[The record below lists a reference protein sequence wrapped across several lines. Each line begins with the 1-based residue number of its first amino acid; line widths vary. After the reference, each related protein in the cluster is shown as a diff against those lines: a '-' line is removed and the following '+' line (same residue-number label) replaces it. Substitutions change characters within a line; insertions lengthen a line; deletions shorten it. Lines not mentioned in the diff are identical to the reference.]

1 MTKDYAPRSQR
12 GKPRGA
18 APAGP
23 AKTARKKPAPRRPA
37 TRPSRQNGSLSL
49 RWILSLA
56 LVGGFV
62 GFIVYLNTLPV
73 DQTAPD
79 KAETTPASSPE
90 KTDTGT
96 ASTGD
101 SDGTS
106 ASSDQ
111 PEKESFKFYDMLPES
126 EVVPPE
132 VEAYQPGPSEAQ
144 DQYKYVVQA
153 GSFKSEQ
160 DAERQR
166 AEIAFQGLRAHVKEV
181 TLDSGTI
188 WYRVS
193 VGPFESRSKMNSVL
207 DRLVSID
214 IQPLV
219 RKVPEKSDNG

>member
-1 MTKDYAPRSQR
+1 MTKDYASRSQR

-18 APAGP
+18 AP
-23 AKTARKKPAPRRPA
+23 TKPAGKPRTRPA
-37 TRPSRQNGSLSL
+37 PKRATARPSRQGGSLSL

-73 DQTAPD
+73 DPSPSQP
-79 KAETTPASSPE
+79 AESDA
-90 KTDTGT
+90 
-96 ASTGD
+96 
-101 SDGTS
+101 SDGSVGTGAADTENAQETS
-106 ASSDQ
+106 TTSDQ
-111 PEKESFKFYDMLPES
+111 PKKQSFEFYEMLPES

-132 VEAYQPGPSEAQ
+132 VEAYQPGPSEAKDHFQ
-144 DQYKYVVQA
+144 YVVQA
-153 GSFKSEQ
+153 GSFKGEK

-166 AEIAFQGLRAHVKEV
+166 AEIAFQGLRAHVKKV
-181 TLDSGTI
+181 TLDSGTV

-193 VGPFESRSKMNSVL
+193 VGPFESRSKMNSAL

-219 RKVPEKSDNG
+219 RKVPNKSDSG